1 MKLKQTIIIAGILS
15 WSTAFNLGCGNKNSV
30 NLMDSFSGDSNK
42 TVVQSSD
49 GTDYSDST
57 APANWTRVEINT
69 TVGKMVVAL
78 NPAQKEHHDNFVK
91 LVNSK
96 FYDGVLFHRVIKN
109 FMIQTGDPKSK
120 LARAG
125 AMLGDGDP
133 GYTLPSEIKDTLYHF
148 RGALSA
154 ARQADQVNPMKRSS
168 GSQFF
173 IVSGTKY
180 TESDLRLALGNS
192 VFQDFIAN
200 PANREYNKRGEYY
213 AQTGNQQAL
222 DQLQQEVQALCQP
235 KLDALFSKIP
245 ESVKKRYMNWG
256 GTPHL
261 DNQYTVFGKLVSGYH
276 VLDFIESSVT
286 DRNGRPEKDIK
297 ILSASVIKG
306 Q

>member
-1 MKLKQTIIIAGILS
+1 MKLKQTIIIAAILTS
-15 WSTAFNLGCGNKNSV
+15 AAAFNLGCGNKNSV
-30 NLMDSFSGDSNK
+30 NLMDSFSADSNNAK
-42 TVVQSSD
+42 PTTGD
-49 GTDYSDST
+49 GVDYSDST
-57 APANWTRVEINT
+57 APASWTRVEIKT
-69 TVGKMVVAL
+69 SVGTMIVAL

-180 TESDLRLALGNS
+180 SEADLRLALGNS

-200 PANREYNKRGEYY
+200 PANSEYNKRGEYY
-213 AQTGNQQAL
+213 AQTGNQEAL

-235 KLDALFSKIP
+235 KLDAQFSKIP
-245 ESVKKRYMNWG
+245 DNVKKRYMNWG

-261 DNQYTVFGKLVSGYH
+261 DNQYTVFGKLISGYH

-286 DRNGRPEKDIK
+286 DRNDRPEKDIK